1 MHKNVIGSQGRSN
14 LKDETLHGVYP
25 EQKDEIL
32 RFAQNDKRRAQN
44 DKLEVLSNR
53 IVKISA
59 LKGTGLDELK
69 DKILE
74 AVLHGK
80 PANGSGIVT
89 NIRHVNALERA
100 LKSIN
105 SFIKEIDKKTSP
117 EFLSVELRESLDA
130 IGEIIGITTPENILN
145 RIFSNFCIGK

>member
-1 MHKNVIGSQGRSN
+1 M
-14 LKDETLHGVYP
+14 
-25 EQKDEIL
+25 
-32 RFAQNDKRRAQN
+32 
-44 DKLEVLSNR
+44 LSNR

-74 AVLHGK
+74 AVLHSE

-89 NIRHVNALERA
+89 NIRHVHALEKA

-105 SFIKEIDKKTSP
+105 SFIKEIDKKTPP

-130 IGEIIGITTPENILN
+130 IGEIIGMTTPENILN